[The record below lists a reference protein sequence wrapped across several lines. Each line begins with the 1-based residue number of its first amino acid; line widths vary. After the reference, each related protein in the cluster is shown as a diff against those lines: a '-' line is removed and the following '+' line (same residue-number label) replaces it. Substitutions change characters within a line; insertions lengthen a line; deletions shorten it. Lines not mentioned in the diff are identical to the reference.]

1 MPAFTINVH
10 MQRKGKCERCDYN
23 FTRKLIVNIH
33 SLQNKNIY
41 NEHKNNFCSVKNIKN
56 KKNNVPAL
64 GPNKDFYNQNKDLF

>member
-23 FTRKLIVNIH
+23 FTRNVLILQTVNV
-33 SLQNKNIY
+33 Y
-41 NEHKNNFCSVKNIKN
+41 NEHKNNFCSFKNIKN